1 MRQTLITFK
10 VYLAGTSNIYNIYI
24 SKHKAFI
31 GRSRTPE
38 TSKIEIFGKEVNGG
52 KQLIIDTAA
61 YRLRYDKGLAVSLH
75 LHQYFHVVSISWSLI
90 ILTAIKWPCQLPKSN
105 CTKSFF
111 LSYFPKKL
119 CA

>member
-38 TSKIEIFGKEVNGG
+38 TSKIKIFVKEVNGG
-52 KQLIIDTAA
+52 KQLIIDAA
-61 YRLRYDKGLAVSLH
+61 YRLRYDKGLAVSLYLH
-75 LHQYFHVVSISWSLI
+75 LYFHV
-90 ILTAIKWPCQLPKSN
+90 A
-105 CTKSFF
+105 
-111 LSYFPKKL
+111 
-119 CA
+119 